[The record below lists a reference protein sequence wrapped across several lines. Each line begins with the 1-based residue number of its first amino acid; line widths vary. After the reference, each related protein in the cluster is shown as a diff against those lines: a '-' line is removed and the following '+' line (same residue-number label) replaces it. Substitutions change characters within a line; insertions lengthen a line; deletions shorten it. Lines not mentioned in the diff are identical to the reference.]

1 MPEDIL
7 TPISKVLLKENE
19 NLALILP
26 KDIGRRPTFEL
37 YFFRVM
43 RRYPINM
50 SYDLLPELVVDEK
63 RDFNFLGEQGFG
75 AISPASKDMMRIWEE
90 RPFRILHFGYGI
102 MPSGVRIY
110 KAIPANTP
118 QTGMA
123 YELPTKVG
131 DVYDWIDGTIS
142 PYDNPTVA
150 TETYLYHKLSFT
162 LGLWNKTNR
171 VVKPKMRFLGAGY
184 DCIPITDKAF
194 IEKILAGVKPCRFG
208 TIGGLAIFTYVVPRE
223 WEGMG
228 IVITKEEVER
238 IAGGGRT

>member
-19 NLALILP
+19 NLALVFP
-26 KDIGRRPTFEL
+26 RDIGRRPTYDL

-43 RRYPINM
+43 RRYPLNL
-50 SYDLLPELVVDEK
+50 SYDLLPEMTVDEK

-75 AISPASKDMMRIWEE
+75 AISPTSKDMFRIWEE

-102 MPSGVRIY
+102 RPAGVRVY
-110 KAIPANTP
+110 KAVPANTP
-118 QTGMA
+118 QTGMG

-131 DVYDWIDGTIS
+131 DVFDWVDGSIS
-142 PYDNPTVA
+142 PYEEPTVA

-162 LGLWNKTNR
+162 LGLWNKSNR
-171 VVKPKMRFLGAGY
+171 VVKPRVRFFGAGY
-184 DCIPITDKAF
+184 DTIPILDRAF

-208 TIGGLAIFTYVVPRE
+208 TVGGLSIFTYVVPDEWKGHEVTVTRE
-223 WEGMG
+223 E
-228 IVITKEEVER
+228 IER
-238 IAGGGRT
+238 IGGGRT